1 MKADLYQ
8 RITNRIVADLLLEL
22 GVRVRALRVEPVQE
36 RAHCAPTERNTANSW
51 QKATNVLTCAEHV
64 SVLVRRKVRPQCL
77 ATSRRPASQ

>member
-51 QKATNVLTCAEHV
+51 QKATFVL
-64 SVLVRRKVRPQCL
+64 
-77 ATSRRPASQ
+77 SQGAQHGMAAHHARLGL